1 MEKYKPA
8 TVRRKSGAKGWYASV
23 TVPEGL
29 RPIYNGKKQI
39 LRKIKGAV
47 SKADAYD
54 KRKSVEAEI
63 YRDLDHASI
72 SNHPLCVA
80 YDELKAALVDIRSN
94 RFDYFI
100 VPEGEEFE
108 PPAEIE
114 FQYEH
119 LFDNDLRW
127 HWYDL
132 VRNKAGYVISRPSP
146 QAEDIPLAL
155 EIEEATSE
163 VRPLLETF
171 DQEFRKVSQEKF
183 APIIRGKPFIEVAEE
198 YHASKRFLRNR
209 KTNTLKRQKSIDKE
223 KRNVMKFI
231 DWVGPALTVDEINMK
246 LATDYAEALSDR
258 NSGLVDFRGEAPSAE
273 TIEGYFSS
281 LRNVLTWAIQNEYL
295 TSNPWQHLDLGGYG
309 EPPIKRRDWTAAEF
323 QKVFALDMPQQDRL
337 CLAILACTGA
347 RLDEIALLEWDQ
359 FNCEVLET
367 GEIVHWFDLTS
378 AIVKNEQSQRLIPI
392 LPRLAEL
399 IKQLPRG
406 LNLEEPNRL
415 FGYKRGT
422 DNKAENKASR
432 ALMAH
437 LRKVSADR
445 NFTVHG
451 LRHTFTTQ
459 CRNANIDWEMREFIL
474 GRSGHGEGAKYGRVA
489 DIKTLLDNMSRI
501 DTSYLDLLG

>member
-8 TVRRKSGAKGWYASV
+8 TVRQKSGAKGWYACV
-23 TVPEGL
+23 TIPEGL
-29 RPIYNGKKQI
+29 RPIFNGKKQI
-39 LRKIKGAV
+39 LRKIRGAV

-80 YDELKAALVDIRSN
+80 YDELKAALVGIRSN
-94 RFDYFI
+94 RFDYYI
-100 VPEGEEFE
+100 VPEDEEFE
-108 PPAEIE
+108 PPKEIE

-132 VRNKAGYVISRPSP
+132 LRNKAGYVISRPSP
-146 QAEDIPLAL
+146 QAENIPLAL
-155 EIEEATSE
+155 EIEEATTE

-171 DQEFRKVSQEKF
+171 DQEFRKISREKF
-183 APIIRGKPFIEVAEE
+183 APIIRGKPFIEVANE
-198 YHASKRFLRNR
+198 YHASARFLRNK
-209 KTNTLKRQKSIDKE
+209 KTNTMKRQKSIDKE
-223 KRNVMKFI
+223 KRNVMKFV
-231 DWVGPALTVDEINMK
+231 DWAGVELTVDEINMK
-246 LATDYAEALSDR
+246 LATDYAEALSNRD
-258 NSGLVDFRGEAPSAE
+258 SGLVDFRGGAPSAE
-273 TIEGYFSS
+273 TIEGHFSS
-281 LRNVLTWAIQNEYL
+281 LRSVLSWAIQNEYL

-309 EPPIKRRDWTAAEF
+309 EPPVKRRDWSADEF
-323 QKVFALDMPQQDRL
+323 EKVFALDMPQQDKI

-347 RLDEIALLEWDQ
+347 RLDEIALLEWEQ
-359 FNCEVLET
+359 FECETLKS
-367 GEIVHWFDLTS
+367 GEMVHWFDLTS
-378 AIVKNEQSQRLIPI
+378 AIVKNEQSKRLIPI

-399 IKQLPRG
+399 IKKLPKG

-415 FGYKRGT
+415 FGYKRGA

-437 LRKVSADR
+437 LRKVSSDR

-474 GRSGHGEGAKYGRVA
+474 GRSGHGEGSKYGREA
-489 DIKTLLDNMSRI
+489 DVKTLLENMSRI
-501 DTSYLDLLG
+501 DTSYLGLLE